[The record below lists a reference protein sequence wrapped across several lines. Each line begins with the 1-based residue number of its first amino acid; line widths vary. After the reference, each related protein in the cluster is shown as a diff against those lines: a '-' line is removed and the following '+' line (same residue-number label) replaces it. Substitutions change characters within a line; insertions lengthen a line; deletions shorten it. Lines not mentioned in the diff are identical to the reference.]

1 MTATLN
7 FSTIIEFESLSS
19 LGKRYLFDRLTE
31 RRKKNRLAEEQMSK
45 RMLGLNVDNKKSVEK
60 KKTGSGFLS
69 NSQWIT
75 VGVIMGGAGVLLGG
89 LLSWFKVHI

>member
-1 MTATLN
+1 
-7 FSTIIEFESLSS
+7 
-19 LGKRYLFDRLTE
+19 
-31 RRKKNRLAEEQMSK
+31 MSK
-45 RMLGLNVDNKKSVEK
+45 RMLGLNVDSKKSVEK